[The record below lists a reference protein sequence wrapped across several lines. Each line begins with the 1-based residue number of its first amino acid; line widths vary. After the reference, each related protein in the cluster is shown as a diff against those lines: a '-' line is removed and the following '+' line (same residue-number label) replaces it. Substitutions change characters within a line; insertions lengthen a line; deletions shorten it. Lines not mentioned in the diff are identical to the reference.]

1 MSRSSARTAG
11 HRFSRREAARRRG
24 IIRRPITAV
33 EGSRLITDMP
43 RVEKER
49 FLVEVTVKGEKG
61 WKAIHM
67 CGSMADAVPV
77 ADAVHNLSYL
87 LDTPIAI
94 RVREKRGKGLEG

>member
-1 MSRSSARTAG
+1 M
-11 HRFSRREAARRRG
+11 
-24 IIRRPITAV
+24 
-33 EGSRLITDMP
+33 
-43 RVEKER
+43 EKER

-94 RVREKRGKGLEG
+94 RVRAGGARIWRTDGWKGAKITWQSILAR

>member
-1 MSRSSARTAG
+1 M
-11 HRFSRREAARRRG
+11 
-24 IIRRPITAV
+24 
-33 EGSRLITDMP
+33 
-43 RVEKER
+43 EKER

-87 LDTPIAI
+87 LDTPSLSACARRGA
-94 RVREKRGKGLEG
+94 RVWRADGWKGAKITWQSILAR

>member
-1 MSRSSARTAG
+1 MG
-11 HRFSRREAARRRG
+11 
-24 IIRRPITAV
+24 
-33 EGSRLITDMP
+33 
-43 RVEKER
+43 KER
-49 FLVEVTVKGEKG
+49 FLVEVTVKGGKD

-94 RVREKRGKGLEG
+94 RVREKRGRVWRTDGWKGAKITWQSILAR

>member
-1 MSRSSARTAG
+1 M
-11 HRFSRREAARRRG
+11 
-24 IIRRPITAV
+24 
-33 EGSRLITDMP
+33 
-43 RVEKER
+43 EKER
-49 FLVEVTVKGEKG
+49 FLVEVTVKGEKD

-94 RVREKRGKGLEG
+94 RVREKKGKGLED

>member
-1 MSRSSARTAG
+1 M
-11 HRFSRREAARRRG
+11 
-24 IIRRPITAV
+24 
-33 EGSRLITDMP
+33 
-43 RVEKER
+43 EKER

-87 LDTPIAI
+87 LDTPHRYPRA
-94 RVREKRGKGLEG
+94 REEGQGFGGLTDGKERRLHGKAF

>member
-1 MSRSSARTAG
+1 M
-11 HRFSRREAARRRG
+11 
-24 IIRRPITAV
+24 
-33 EGSRLITDMP
+33 
-43 RVEKER
+43 EKER
-49 FLVEVTVKGEKG
+49 FLVEVTVRGEKD

-94 RVREKRGKGLEG
+94 RVREKRGARVWRTDGWKGAKITWQSILAR

>member
-1 MSRSSARTAG
+1 M
-11 HRFSRREAARRRG
+11 
-24 IIRRPITAV
+24 
-33 EGSRLITDMP
+33 
-43 RVEKER
+43 EKER

-94 RVREKRGKGLEG
+94 RGREKWG

>member
-1 MSRSSARTAG
+1 M
-11 HRFSRREAARRRG
+11 
-24 IIRRPITAV
+24 
-33 EGSRLITDMP
+33 
-43 RVEKER
+43 EKER
-49 FLVEVTVKGEKG
+49 FLVEVTVKG

>member
-1 MSRSSARTAG
+1 M
-11 HRFSRREAARRRG
+11 
-24 IIRRPITAV
+24 
-33 EGSRLITDMP
+33 
-43 RVEKER
+43 EKER
-49 FLVEVTVKGEKG
+49 FLVEVTVKGEKD

-94 RVREKRGKGLEG
+94 RVREKRGKARVWRTDGWKGAKITWQSILAK

>member
-1 MSRSSARTAG
+1 M
-11 HRFSRREAARRRG
+11 
-24 IIRRPITAV
+24 
-33 EGSRLITDMP
+33 
-43 RVEKER
+43 
-49 FLVEVTVKGEKG
+49 KGERD

-94 RVREKRGKGLEG
+94 RVREKRGKGLED

>member
-1 MSRSSARTAG
+1 M
-11 HRFSRREAARRRG
+11 
-24 IIRRPITAV
+24 
-33 EGSRLITDMP
+33 
-43 RVEKER
+43 EKER

-94 RVREKRGKGLEG
+94 RVREKSWRADGWKGAKITWQSILAR

>member
-1 MSRSSARTAG
+1 M
-11 HRFSRREAARRRG
+11 
-24 IIRRPITAV
+24 
-33 EGSRLITDMP
+33 
-43 RVEKER
+43 EKER

-67 CGSMADAVPV
+67 C
-77 ADAVHNLSYL
+77 LSYL

>member
-1 MSRSSARTAG
+1 M
-11 HRFSRREAARRRG
+11 
-24 IIRRPITAV
+24 
-33 EGSRLITDMP
+33 
-43 RVEKER
+43 EKER
-49 FLVEVTVKGEKG
+49 FLVEVTVKGEED

-94 RVREKRGKGLEG
+94 PRAREEGQGFGG